1 MTLRKT
7 EFKMGRE
14 KSMMEKWRD
23 WRLDSDKEHLNES
36 FTDKFVVHPTDPD
49 QTERTFQR
57 MFKELSKGHPY
68 PIDYG
73 PRESDMYDWNDR
85 RNYYKSIE
93 EYNKYMIK
101 IANKLNAT
109 VKDMNNIWKTWG
121 KIRDKHR
128 KIDRST

>member
-1 MTLRKT
+1 
-7 EFKMGRE
+7 
-14 KSMMEKWRD
+14 MEKWRD